1 MSLAT
6 NLLSVLITVFG
17 YYSPYY
23 GNYIFATGIFA
34 LSGAFTNWIAI
45 YMLFEKV
52 PLLYGSGIIPNKFEE
67 FKSSIKKMV
76 VEQFFSQERVGSL
89 IGASSENLN
98 KAIKEKLDYNILFES
113 IIESVMQSQIGG
125 MLSMFGGKSALSSF
139 REPMIKKCNDFIDN
153 FLQNN
158 SGDILKSELL
168 SKDIENLIDARLN
181 ELTPQMVKEII
192 HDMINE
198 HLGWLV
204 VWGGVFGGV
213 IGLISEFIKVTF

>member
-6 NLLSVLITVFG
+6 NLLSVLIAILG

-45 YMLFEKV
+45 YMLFEKI

-67 FKSSIKKMV
+67 FKAAIKKMMIG
-76 VEQFFSQERVGSL
+76 QFFSEQRVNAL
-89 IGASSENLN
+89 IDSSSQNLSRS
-98 KAIKEKLDYNILFES
+98 IKEKLDYNILFEN
-113 IIESVMQSQIGG
+113 IIEGIMESQIGG

-139 REPMIKKCNDFIDN
+139 REPMIKKCNEFIDN
-153 FLQNN
+153 FLANH
-158 SGDILKSELL
+158 SGEIMKSELL
-168 SKDIENLIDARLN
+168 SKDIENLIDDRLN

-213 IGLISEFIKVTF
+213 IGLISEFIKVYF